1 MKNNKLLIILI
12 LLLIA
17 GFTVSGQSYSID
29 YISETIDGT
38 DCGNQ
43 STIISISDRFY
54 LNVNQNGN
62 SPNGYVTRVNG
73 RYLDDSFDCDLDDTR
88 TTTLTNVASLCN
100 TFNIFLSGCC
110 DDYEAT
116 FRIIPNY
123 SILTPAPSASNAL
136 PEVTLEMTAGYD
148 PLVYQWEFLHP
159 TTNNWTS
166 FPAEFL
172 GQSSITFNA
181 EDLFGANASSFY
193 EVSIQYR
200 IALCNGWVP
209 PGFPYT
215 YSFIR
220 ESPNVEDVV
229 VIDPT
234 CQYNE
239 DGRFTVIFDRPLD
252 DGEQLTNIGII
263 SAGPDNSITNTGDNV
278 FTAAMPPTFSGT
290 GNTYT
295 YPNFLPTGD
304 YILSYQANNTSS
316 AEFSDPFTIGTGP
329 SLAYEITATDI
340 SCFNENDGTITI
352 TIDPNSSGSVGTPP
366 YKYTINGGAPVNF
379 TGTTTS
385 IQNLGPDN
393 YIIKVFDQNDC
404 TQRL

>member
-29 YISETIDGT
+29 YIDVQVNLS
-38 DCGNQ
+38 CGQTTTNYG
-43 STIISISDRFY
+43 DNF
-54 LNVNQNGN
+54 NVEVNQIGN
-62 SPNGYVTRVNG
+62 SPRGYIVNEIG
-73 RYLDDSFDCDLDDTR
+73 RATEDGSPCSFNNEFTELKTS
-88 TTTLTNVASLCN
+88 TQSLCSVF
-100 TFNIFLSGCC
+100 TDTAGGCC
-110 DDYEAT
+110 TDYDFE
-116 FRIIPNY
+116 FIMIPNY

-215 YSFIR
+215 YSFIK

-263 SAGPDNSITNTGDNV
+263 SAGPDNNIANTGDNV

-393 YIIKVFDQNDC
+393 YIIKVFDSNAC
-404 TQRL
+404 TERL